1 MDQKVHT
8 IIAFAFVSKIV
19 VANCWLLLS
28 TSLCPSVQIIHRFLP
43 VSTKEVKSKAPKKRR
58 SIYST
63 TTNDTMHS
71 LFYSCNHLFNFL
83 ANKIFKTTEYTLN

>member
-8 IIAFAFVSKIV
+8 ICAFAFARKIV

-43 VSTKEVKSKAPKKRR
+43 VSTKQLKSKAPKEAFNIFYYNKRHNAL
-58 SIYST
+58 II
-63 TTNDTMHS
+63 
-71 LFYSCNHLFNFL
+71 L
-83 ANKIFKTTEYTLN
+83 